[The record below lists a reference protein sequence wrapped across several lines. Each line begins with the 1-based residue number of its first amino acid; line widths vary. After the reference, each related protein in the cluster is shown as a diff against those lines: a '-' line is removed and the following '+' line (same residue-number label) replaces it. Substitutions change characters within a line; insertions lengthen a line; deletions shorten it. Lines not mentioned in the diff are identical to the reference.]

1 MSLRPLWI
9 GLSVN
14 CELEAS
20 YQKAASLIRHGRR
33 ITAFTGAG
41 ISVESGIP
49 PFRGPGGLWSKYDP
63 RLLDIDYFREHPGP
77 SWAVI
82 KEIFYSSFAG
92 AAPNEAHLALAAM
105 EAAGRLHCI
114 ITQNIDNLH
123 HKAGSRMVWE
133 FHGNS
138 RNLVCLGCSAT
149 YRALT
154 VDLSELPPT
163 CRMCGGTLKP
173 DFVFFGESIPEPVGM
188 KSSLESY
195 LADVFLLIGTTGAV
209 MPASLIPRTA
219 KGNGAHIIEINPEES
234 EYTDQI
240 TDVFLKAKATVA
252 MTRLIE
258 ILGIDAR
265 PGQA

>member
-1 MSLRPLWI
+1 
-9 GLSVN
+9 VN
-14 CELEAS
+14 PEPEFS
-20 YQKAASLIRHGRR
+20 YQRAASLIQRGRR

-63 RLLDIDYFREHPGP
+63 GLLDIEHFLEHPGP

-92 AAPNEAHLALAAM
+92 ATPNEAHLALAAM

-123 HKAGSRMVWE
+123 HKAGSKMIWE

-138 RNLVCLGCSAT
+138 RNLVCLGCST
-149 YRALT
+149 NYRAAA

-173 DFVFFGESIPEPVGM
+173 DFVFFGESIPEPAGT
-188 KSSLESY
+188 KSFLEARLS
-195 LADVFLLIGTTGAV
+195 DVFLLIGTTGEV
-209 MPASLIPRTA
+209 MPASLIPRA
-219 KGNGAHIIEINPEES
+219 ASENGAHIIEINTEES

-252 MTRLIE
+252 MTRLIK
-258 ILGIDAR
+258 ILGIGSR
-265 PGQA
+265 PG